1 MQDLKTF
8 EEKLDRAS
16 YTLIITC
23 VAAIIVE
30 SHSLSTTQIRLLEAF
45 NIVAYVFFSFE
56 YVLRLI
62 LASRQGTLRSYVF
75 SFFGLIDLL
84 AIAPFFLPLV
94 VAVDTRV
101 LRLVRLLRFVNVL
114 KLGRHSKAIEN
125 LVAVF
130 KAVRY
135 EISITFFTSALV
147 IVLSGILMFYAEHE
161 AQPAVFTNMSQSIW
175 WAVSTLTT
183 VGYGDIYPIT
193 PIGKLLAATLAF
205 VGIGLVAI
213 PAGLVSAAYIDF
225 IKQNKK

>member
-1 MQDLKTF
+1 MFDLKSL
-8 EEKLDRAS
+8 EEKLDKAA
-16 YTLIITC
+16 YALIIAC

-30 SHSLSTTQIRLLEAF
+30 SHTLNEFQSRVLEAF
-45 NIVAYVFFSFE
+45 NLVAYVLFSLE
-56 YVLRLI
+56 YITRLI
-62 LASRQGTLRSYVF
+62 LAKRQNSLPAYAF

-84 AIAPFFLPLV
+84 AIAPFFLPLF

-135 EISITFFTSALV
+135 ELTITFFTSAIV
-147 IVLSGILMFYAEHE
+147 ILLSGILMFYAEHD
-161 AQPAVFTNMSQSIW
+161 AQPSVFTNMSQSIW

>member
-1 MQDLKTF
+1 MQDLKTL
-8 EEKLDRAS
+8 EEKLDRVA
-16 YTLIITC
+16 YAFIIAC
-23 VAAIIVE
+23 VAAIILE
-30 SHSLSTTQIRLLEAF
+30 SHSLSTTQTRLLDAF
-45 NIVAYVFFSFE
+45 NVVAYVFFTFE
-56 YVLRLI
+56 YIIRLI
-62 LASRQGTLRSYVF
+62 LASRQSSLRTYVF
-75 SFFGLIDLL
+75 SFFGLIDLI
-84 AIAPFFLPLV
+84 AIAPFFLPLF

-125 LVAVF
+125 LVEVF

>member
-1 MQDLKTF
+1 MQDLKTL
-8 EEKLDRAS
+8 EEKLDRVA
-16 YTLIITC
+16 YAFIIAC
-23 VAAIIVE
+23 VAAIILE
-30 SHSLSTTQIRLLEAF
+30 SHSLSTTQTRLLDAF
-45 NIVAYVFFSFE
+45 NVVAYVFFTFE
-56 YVLRLI
+56 YIIRLI
-62 LASRQGTLRSYVF
+62 LASRQSSLRTYVF
-75 SFFGLIDLL
+75 SFFGLIDLI
-84 AIAPFFLPLV
+84 AIAPFFLPLF

>member
-1 MQDLKTF
+1 VQDLKTF